1 MAQIAVSQTAKVTKI
16 DKFLG
21 LNLSNTGDTQIQLGE
36 SGNMDNFFITNDLKL
51 RKMSGYKTFYDFGT
65 YIRGIYSTNLG
76 GTEYLL
82 VATDGKLYYFL
93 KSELEAEWENIAVD
107 DDPDDDVTP
116 DPVYGVNPHLIG
128 NIGTGDVSFFTFDKK
143 VYILSGKYHSW
154 DGTTLT
160 EVAGYTPLVF
170 INTPPAGG
178 GILYDEINILSPK
191 KHQTFNGDGSSK
203 TFHLAQNYAV
213 SGVNLASID
222 KVVVNGSTVASTG
235 YSYDLA
241 AGTVTINSA
250 PSSGMDNVD
259 IYWTLNDGDRGIIEG
274 MKFGTVFGGAIDSRV
289 FLYGNSSMPNRTYFS
304 GINSETGQPSV
315 EYFPASAFVDVGPSN
330 FALTDLTRQYDR
342 LLATTNRPEA
352 YYLTIGTETLPLT
365 LSDNSTT
372 SRLVP
377 SVSTY
382 PLNEVHGNV
391 APGQGQLIDNYPV
404 TLDRNALILW
414 KATNVRDEKNMEDIS
429 QKIKLDLNELDLKAF
444 KTMDFQKENQL
455 WFGSNNRIYIY
466 NYFNKTYSRIKI
478 PTDFSEYSALGN
490 SVYMAMLDG
499 KMVKWGDEFQT
510 FDGTDIRAHWEMNFS
525 DFNAAHLRKTMNRL
539 WVLMQPQ
546 SNSSADIG
554 FITNKAESPSKK
566 TIRYKIQFFNDVDF
580 SDFSFGISNN
590 PQPFRLK
597 MKAKKFTNL
606 KITID
611 NNDDTDCTILQ
622 LVLKV
627 DSFGESK

>member
-1 MAQIAVSQTAKVTKI
+1 
-16 DKFLG
+16 
-21 LNLSNTGDTQIQLGE
+21 
-36 SGNMDNFFITNDLKL
+36 MDNFYITNDLKL
-51 RKMSGYKTFYDFGT
+51 RKMSGYKSFWDFGT

-82 VATDGKLYYFL
+82 VASDGKLYYFL
-93 KSELEAEWENIAVD
+93 KSELESEWENIAVD
-107 DDPDDDVTP
+107 DDLDDDVTP

-154 DGTTLT
+154 DGTTLK
-160 EVAGYTPLVF
+160 EVEGYTPLVF

-178 GILYDEINILSPK
+178 GVIYDELNVLSPK
-191 KHQTFNGDGSSK
+191 KHQTFNGDGTS
-203 TFHLAQNYAV
+203 TTYHLAQNATV
-213 SGVNLASID
+213 SGRNLTSID
-222 KVVVNGSTVASTG
+222 KVLISGEEVSTED
-235 YSYDLA
+235 YSYDLG
-241 AGTVTINSA
+241 AGTVTFDTA
-250 PSSGMDNVD
+250 PAQGMDNVD

-289 FLYGNSSMPNRTYFS
+289 FLYGNTNMPNRTYFS
-304 GINSETGQPSV
+304 GINSDTGQPSV
-315 EYFPASAFVDVGPSN
+315 EYFPASAFVDIGPSN
-330 FALTDLTRQYDR
+330 FTLTDLTRQYDR

-352 YYLTIGTETLPLT
+352 YYLTISTESLPLT
-365 LSDNSTT
+365 LSDNTSTT
-372 SRLVP
+372 RLVP
-377 SVSTY
+377 SVSTF

-404 TLDRNALILW
+404 TLDRNALIMW

-429 QKIKLDLNELDLKAF
+429 QRIKQDLNELDLAAF

-466 NYFNKTYSRIKI
+466 NYYNKTFSRIRLI
-478 PTDFSEYSALGN
+478 DDFAEMTSLGN

-499 KMVKWGDEFQT
+499 RVVKWGEEFQT
-510 FDGTDIRAHWEMNFS
+510 FDGQTIRAHWEMNFS
-525 DFNAAHLRKTMNRL
+525 DFGAAYLRKTMNRL
-539 WVLMQPQ
+539 WILLQPQ
-546 SNSSADIG
+546 SNSSAEIG
-554 FITNKAESPSKK
+554 FITNKKESTVKK
-566 TIRYKIQFFNDVDF
+566 TIRYKIQVFDEVDF

-606 KITID
+606 KVTID
-611 NNDDTDCTILQ
+611 NNEDTDCTILQ
-622 LVLKV
+622 LVLRV
-627 DSFGESK
+627 ESFGESK